1 MDDLVREGTRERLLF
16 LQALVDAQDRRS
28 EVMSI
33 VASSE
38 DPAEAARRLAT
49 LLGLADATVAHVV
62 LDMQV
67 RRWTRRERLRILAD
81 RDEARDALDDS

>member
-1 MDDLVREGTRERLLF
+1 LLF
-16 LQALVDAQDRRS
+16 LQALSDAQERRS

-49 LLGLADATVAHVV
+49 LLGLTDATVAQVI
-62 LDMQV
+62 LDMQL
-67 RRWTRRERLRILAD
+67 RRWTRRERLRIIAD
-81 RDEARDALDDS
+81 RDEARAALDHS